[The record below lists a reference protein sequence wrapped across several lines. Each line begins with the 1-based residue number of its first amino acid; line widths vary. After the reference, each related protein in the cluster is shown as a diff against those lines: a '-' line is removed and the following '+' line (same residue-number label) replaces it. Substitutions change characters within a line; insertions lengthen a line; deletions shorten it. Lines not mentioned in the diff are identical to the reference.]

1 MSQKGKGIYHYLHIV
16 MVVAKKSFYYNIF
29 REEIPD
35 IVIASSKEIMI
46 IALIFLKGLKGTK
59 KTQRKLI
66 QFHSGSIKSFCIII
80 NICFL
85 NSLKSFVSF
94 NFSFI

>member
-1 MSQKGKGIYHYLHIV
+1 M
-16 MVVAKKSFYYNIF
+16 F

-46 IALIFLKGLKGTK
+46 IAIIFLKGLKGTK

-80 NICFL
+80 YLPFHKTLSRSSAFLNWLSVRFYECICF
-85 NSLKSFVSF
+85 
-94 NFSFI
+94 